1 MISDARGSHVS
12 PGVYTDER
20 EVTYSVQSLGI
31 TSLGL
36 AGETVKGPAF
46 QPVDIQNWTEFVDY
60 FGGTSP
66 EKYKGNGLPK
76 YELPYI
82 AQSYLQQS
90 KRLSVV
96 RVLGLSGYDA
106 GSAFTITASSK
117 TGTYPIVVLRSKADY
132 SGTADGAGLC
142 GNAQNE
148 KFSEI
153 VKDVELLQYTGTEF
167 GSMCEVTGSAY
178 TVSLKG
184 VVKVTADGTH
194 TLVDSSNSGY
204 TSGKFGIKVTYYTTT
219 EDRSETG
226 TTATI
231 TYNVSLDPYD
241 RDYIYNVFS
250 IDPLVGSAPLYI
262 EAVYDRAYE
271 EMINALSEG
280 DQVTFALKPTTIA
293 SSFRETYRCAQT
305 PWIVSEVKNASAEAI
320 NLKRLFK
327 VFTISDGNASNF
339 QVKVSIENIRPDE
352 GLFNLVVRDFYD
364 TDEAPVILERFNNL
378 SMAEGNSNF
387 IGLKIGTY
395 DGTYLTKSK
404 YITVMLSD
412 EEGVDACVPCGF
424 LGYPMPTYESDR
436 ISMAYNRVYD
446 TDVKAKKQS
455 FGLTAEYLDED
466 LLTYKGKDAY
476 SNGTNDFDSAK
487 LTNGFH
493 LDAILAKGELGTDLA
508 ISGATI
514 YVDDK
519 TGFTFTTVQP
529 VQNDATAE
537 RLPRIV
543 TEAYME
549 KTIYADKNLRKFT
562 VYPYGGFDGWDI
574 YREQRTNT
582 DKFKGTKYALV
593 DGCPFQKVADPSV
606 DLDPSIT
613 LNLPSNAITS
623 DYYAYLAGYKQFIN
637 PNETD
642 INLFATPGID
652 FYNNSLLTLDAL
664 DVIEDGEDGRG
675 GDALYIMTAPYD
687 SEHDTADTVVAA
699 LEDSEV
705 NSSYAC
711 TYWPW
716 VKYFDSNAQVYIDL
730 PVTKDVVR
738 NMAYIDNV
746 KYPWFAPA
754 GVERGNVECA
764 KTSTKLRLVD
774 EDTLYDGMIN
784 PIKSFASDGVKVW
797 GNKTAYFTGDNV
809 VSPLDRINV
818 RRLMIRVK
826 KLIMD
831 AAKSLVF
838 EQYDSTLDKQ
848 FRSLVEPILNDVKSN
863 RGISNYKL
871 KTENTAETRDQ
882 HILPAVIMVKP
893 TPALEWVS
901 ISFVVYPESVEFE
914 D

>member
-142 GNAQNE
+142 SNAENE

-153 VKDVELLQYTGTEF
+153 VKEVELLSGYTGTEF

-204 TSGKFGIKVTYYTTT
+204 TSGKFGIKVTYYTT

-226 TTATI
+226 KTATI

-280 DQVTFALKPTTIA
+280 DQVTFDLESTTSA

-436 ISMAYNRVYD
+436 ISMAYNRLYD

-493 LDAILAKGELGTDLA
+493 LDAILAKGELGTDSA

-593 DGCPFQKVADPSV
+593 SGCPFDNISEEEV

-652 FYNNSLLTLDAL
+652 FYHNSLLTLDAL

-863 RGISNYKL
+863 RGISDYRL

-882 HILPAVIMVKP
+882 HILPAIIMVKP
-893 TPALEWVS
+893 TPALDWVS
-901 ISFVVYPESVEFE
+901 ISFVVYPESVEF
-914 D
+914 

>member
-31 TSLGL
+31 TSFGL

-106 GSAFTITASSK
+106 GSAYTITASSK

-142 GNAQNE
+142 SNAENE

-167 GSMCEVTGSAY
+167 ESMCEVTGSAY

-184 VVKVTADGTH
+184 VVNVTDDGTH
-194 TLVDSSNSGY
+194 TLVDSSNTGY
-204 TSGKFGIKVTYYTTT
+204 TSGKFGIKVTYYTT
-219 EDRSETG
+219 EKRSETG
-226 TTATI
+226 NTATI

-280 DQVTFALKPTTIA
+280 DQVTFALKSTTSA

-424 LGYPMPTYESDR
+424 LGYPMPTYGSDR
-436 ISMAYNRVYD
+436 ISIAYNRVYD

-476 SNGTNDFDSAK
+476 SNGTNDFDFAK

-493 LDAILAKGELGTDLA
+493 LDAILAKGELGTDSA
-508 ISGATI
+508 ISAATI

-529 VQNDATAE
+529 VQNDATAK

-593 DGCPFQKVADPSV
+593 SGCPFDKISEEV

-687 SEHDTADTVVAA
+687 SEHETADTVVAA

-863 RGISNYKL
+863 RGISDYKL

>member
-142 GNAQNE
+142 SDAENE

-167 GSMCEVTGSAY
+167 ESMCEVTGSAY

-184 VVKVTADGTH
+184 VVKVNEDGTH
-194 TLVDSSNSGY
+194 SLVDSSNSGY
-204 TSGKFGIKVTYYTTT
+204 TSGKFGIKVTYYTT
-219 EDRSETG
+219 EKRSETG
-226 TTATI
+226 NTATI

-293 SSFRETYRCAQT
+293 SSFRESYRCAQT

-424 LGYPMPTYESDR
+424 LGYPMPTYGSDR
-436 ISMAYNRVYD
+436 ISIAYNRVYD

-455 FGLTAEYLDED
+455 FGLTAEYLDDD

-476 SNGTNDFDSAK
+476 SNGTNDFDSVK

-493 LDAILAKGELGTDLA
+493 LDAILAKGELGTDSA
-508 ISGATI
+508 ISAATI

-529 VQNDATAE
+529 VQNDATAK

-593 DGCPFQKVADPSV
+593 SGCPCDKISEEV

-797 GNKTAYFTGDNV
+797 GNKTTYFTGDNV

-863 RGISNYKL
+863 RGISDYKL

>member
-1 MISDARGSHVS
+1 
-12 PGVYTDER
+12 
-20 EVTYSVQSLGI
+20 
-31 TSLGL
+31 
-36 AGETVKGPAF
+36 
-46 QPVDIQNWTEFVDY
+46 
-60 FGGTSP
+60 
-66 EKYKGNGLPK
+66 
-76 YELPYI
+76 
-82 AQSYLQQS
+82 
-90 KRLSVV
+90 
-96 RVLGLSGYDA
+96 
-106 GSAFTITASSK
+106 
-117 TGTYPIVVLRSKADY
+117 
-132 SGTADGAGLC
+132 
-142 GNAQNE
+142 
-148 KFSEI
+148 
-153 VKDVELLQYTGTEF
+153 
-167 GSMCEVTGSAY
+167 
-178 TVSLKG
+178 
-184 VVKVTADGTH
+184 
-194 TLVDSSNSGY
+194 
-204 TSGKFGIKVTYYTTT
+204 
-219 EDRSETG
+219 
-226 TTATI
+226 
-231 TYNVSLDPYD
+231 
-241 RDYIYNVFS
+241 
-250 IDPLVGSAPLYI
+250 
-262 EAVYDRAYE
+262 
-271 EMINALSEG
+271 
-280 DQVTFALKPTTIA
+280 
-293 SSFRETYRCAQT
+293 
-305 PWIVSEVKNASAEAI
+305 
-320 NLKRLFK
+320 
-327 VFTISDGNASNF
+327 
-339 QVKVSIENIRPDE
+339 
-352 GLFNLVVRDFYD
+352 
-364 TDEAPVILERFNNL
+364 
-378 SMAEGNSNF
+378 MAEGNSNF

-493 LDAILAKGELGTDLA
+493 LDAILAKGELGTDSA

-582 DKFKGTKYALV
+582 DDFKGTKYALV
-593 DGCPFQKVADPSV
+593 DGCPFKKVADPSV
-606 DLDPSIT
+606 DLDQSIT

-730 PVTKDVVR
+730 PVTKDVR
-738 NMAYIDNV
+738 
-746 KYPWFAPA
+746 W
-754 GVERGNVECA
+754 R
-764 KTSTKLRLVD
+764 
-774 EDTLYDGMIN
+774 
-784 PIKSFASDGVKVW
+784 
-797 GNKTAYFTGDNV
+797 
-809 VSPLDRINV
+809 
-818 RRLMIRVK
+818 
-826 KLIMD
+826 
-831 AAKSLVF
+831 
-838 EQYDSTLDKQ
+838 
-848 FRSLVEPILNDVKSN
+848 
-863 RGISNYKL
+863 
-871 KTENTAETRDQ
+871 
-882 HILPAVIMVKP
+882 
-893 TPALEWVS
+893 
-901 ISFVVYPESVEFE
+901 
-914 D
+914 

>member
-153 VKDVELLQYTGTEF
+153 VKDVELSGYTGTEF

-204 TSGKFGIKVTYYTTT
+204 TSGKFGIKVTYYTT

-226 TTATI
+226 KTATI

-293 SSFRETYRCAQT
+293 SSFRESYRCAQT

-493 LDAILAKGELGTDLA
+493 LDAILAKGELGTDSA

-529 VQNDATAE
+529 VQNDATAK

-549 KTIYADKNLRKFT
+549 ETIYADKNLRKFT

-582 DKFKGTKYALV
+582 DDFKGTKYALV

-687 SEHDTADTVVAA
+687 SEHDTADTVVGA

-863 RGISNYKL
+863 RGISDYKL

-882 HILPAVIMVKP
+882 HILPAIIMVKP

>member
-106 GSAFTITASSK
+106 GSAYTITASSK

-204 TSGKFGIKVTYYTTT
+204 TSGKFGIKVTYYSTD
-219 EDRSETG
+219 DRSETG
-226 TTATI
+226 NTATI

-271 EMINALSEG
+271 EMINALSDG
-280 DQVTFALKPTTIA
+280 DQVTFALKPTTSA

-364 TDEAPVILERFNNL
+364 TDDAPVILERFNNL

-493 LDAILAKGELGTDLA
+493 LDAILAKGELGTDSA

-529 VQNDATAE
+529 VQNDTTAE

-543 TEAYME
+543 TETYME

-593 DGCPFQKVADPSV
+593 SGCPFDNIGEEEV

-687 SEHDTADTVVAA
+687 SEHDTADTVVSA

-863 RGISNYKL
+863 RGISDYKL

>member
-106 GSAFTITASSK
+106 GRAFTITASSK

-132 SGTADGAGLC
+132 SDTADGAGLC

-153 VKDVELLQYTGTEF
+153 VKDVELLKYTGTEF
-167 GSMCEVTGSAY
+167 GSMCEVTESGY
-178 TVSLKG
+178 TLTLNG

-204 TSGKFGIKVTYYTTT
+204 TSGKFGIKVTYYTT
-219 EDRSETG
+219 EDRSESA

-271 EMINALSEG
+271 EMINALSDG
-280 DQVTFALKPTTIA
+280 DQVTFKLDSTTSD

-364 TDEAPVILERFNNL
+364 TDDVPVILERFNNL

-424 LGYPMPTYESDR
+424 LGYPMPTYGRDR
-436 ISMAYNRVYD
+436 ISIAYNRVYD

-466 LLTYKGKDAY
+466 LLTYKGQKAY
-476 SNGTNDFDSAK
+476 NNETNDFDSAK

-493 LDAILAKGELGTDLA
+493 LDAILAKGGELGTDSA

-593 DGCPFQKVADPSV
+593 SGCPFDKISEEV

-687 SEHDTADTVVAA
+687 SEHDTAEAVVAA

-863 RGISNYKL
+863 RGISDYRL

-882 HILPAVIMVKP
+882 HILPAIIMVKP
-893 TPALEWVS
+893 TPALDYIS

-914 D
+914 E

>member
-106 GSAFTITASSK
+106 GRAFTITASSK

-153 VKDVELLQYTGTEF
+153 VKDVELLKYTGTEV
-167 GSMCEVTGSAY
+167 GSMCEVTESGY
-178 TVSLKG
+178 TLTLTG

-204 TSGKFGIKVTYYTTT
+204 TSGKFGIKVTYYTT
-219 EDRSETG
+219 EDRSEAG

-271 EMINALSEG
+271 EMINALSDG
-280 DQVTFALKPTTIA
+280 DQVTFALKPTTSA

-364 TDEAPVILERFNNL
+364 TDEVPVILERFNNL
-378 SMAEGNSNF
+378 SMVEGNSNF

-412 EEGVDACVPCGF
+412 AEGVDACVPCGF
-424 LGYPMPTYESDR
+424 LGYPMPTYGSDR
-436 ISMAYNRVYD
+436 ISMAYNRQYD

-493 LDAILAKGELGTDLA
+493 LDAILAKGELGTDSA
-508 ISGATI
+508 ISAATI

-582 DKFKGTKYALV
+582 DEFKGTKYALV
-593 DGCPFQKVADPSV
+593 DGCPFKKVADPSV

-687 SEHDTADTVVAA
+687 SEHDTADTVVGA

-863 RGISNYKL
+863 RGISDYKL

-882 HILPAVIMVKP
+882 HILPAIIMVKP

>member
-132 SGTADGAGLC
+132 SGIADGAGLC

-153 VKDVELLQYTGTEF
+153 VKDVELLAYTGTEF

-178 TVSLKG
+178 TVTLKG
-184 VVKVTADGTH
+184 VVKVTDDGTH

-204 TSGKFGIKVTYYTTT
+204 TSGKFGIKVTYYTT

-226 TTATI
+226 TI

-271 EMINALSEG
+271 EMINALSDG
-280 DQVTFALKPTTIA
+280 DQVTFALKSTTSA

-364 TDEAPVILERFNNL
+364 TDDAPVILERFNNL

-436 ISMAYNRVYD
+436 ISMAYNRVYN
-446 TDVKAKKQS
+446 TDLKAKKQS
-455 FGLTAEYLDED
+455 FGLTAEYLDDD

-493 LDAILAKGELGTDLA
+493 LDAILAKGELGTDSA
-508 ISGATI
+508 ISAATI

-562 VYPYGGFDGWDI
+562 VYTYGGFDGWDI
-574 YREQRTNT
+574 YRKQRTNT
-582 DKFKGTKYALV
+582 DEFKGTKYALV
-593 DGCPFQKVADPSV
+593 DGCPFKKVADPSV
-606 DLDPSIT
+606 DLDQSIT

-687 SEHDTADTVVAA
+687 SEHDTADTVVSA

-764 KTSTKLRLVD
+764 KTSAKLRLVD

-863 RGISNYKL
+863 RGISDYKL

-893 TPALEWVS
+893 TPAVEWVS

>member
-142 GNAQNE
+142 GNAMNE

-153 VKDVELLQYTGTEF
+153 VKEVELLAYTGTEF

-184 VVKVTADGTH
+184 VVNVTADGTH

-204 TSGKFGIKVTYYTTT
+204 TSGKFGIKVTYYTTK
-219 EDRSETG
+219 DRSETG

-271 EMINALSEG
+271 EMINALSDG
-280 DQVTFALKPTTIA
+280 DQVTFALKPTTSA

-412 EEGVDACVPCGF
+412 EEGVDSCVPCGF

-436 ISMAYNRVYD
+436 ISIAYNRVYD

-493 LDAILAKGELGTDLA
+493 LDAILAKGELGTDSA
-508 ISGATI
+508 ISAATI

-529 VQNDATAE
+529 VQNDATAK

-549 KTIYADKNLRKFT
+549 NTIYADKNLRKFT

-582 DKFKGTKYALV
+582 DDFKGTKYALV
-593 DGCPFQKVADPSV
+593 DGCPFKKVADPSV

-863 RGISNYKL
+863 RGISDYKL

-882 HILPAVIMVKP
+882 HILPAIIMVKP

>member
-66 EKYKGNGLPK
+66 EKYKGNGFPK

-204 TSGKFGIKVTYYTTT
+204 TSGKFGIKVTYYTT

-271 EMINALSEG
+271 EMINALSDG
-280 DQVTFALKPTTIA
+280 DQVTFALKSTTSA

-424 LGYPMPTYESDR
+424 LGYPMPTYGSDR
-436 ISMAYNRVYD
+436 ISMAYNRLYD

-476 SNGTNDFDSAK
+476 SNGTNDFDSTK

-493 LDAILAKGELGTDLA
+493 LDAILAKGELGTDTA
-508 ISGATI
+508 ISAATI

-582 DKFKGTKYALV
+582 DDFKGTKYALV
-593 DGCPFQKVADPSV
+593 DGCPFKKVADPSV

-863 RGISNYKL
+863 RGISDYKL

-882 HILPAVIMVKP
+882 HILPAIIMVKP

>member
-142 GNAQNE
+142 SNAENE

-153 VKDVELLQYTGTEF
+153 VKEVELLSGYTGTEF

-204 TSGKFGIKVTYYTTT
+204 TSGKFGIKVTYYTT

-226 TTATI
+226 KTATI

-280 DQVTFALKPTTIA
+280 DQVTFDLESTTSA

-436 ISMAYNRVYD
+436 ISMAYNRLYD

-493 LDAILAKGELGTDLA
+493 LDAILAKGELGTDSA

-593 DGCPFQKVADPSV
+593 SGCPFDNISEEEV

-652 FYNNSLLTLDAL
+652 FYHNSLLTLDAL

-863 RGISNYKL
+863 RGISDYRL

-882 HILPAVIMVKP
+882 HILPAIIMVKP
-893 TPALEWVS
+893 TPALDWVS

-914 D
+914 E